1 MQRLTT
7 RSAPSVSSE
16 VPHGR
21 GARLPRLRH
30 PGTATPRIP
39 TCASRHRRRTWTVR
53 TSRTGTSASYRR
65 IRTTS
70 MAMAMDR
77 LRGVASPD
85 RLPLLFRVLLDGG
98 LAGVAWEDF
107 DCLDVDHLE
116 EAVPAQLASD
126 AAVLHAAEGHPWIR
140 LDDAVDEHHP
150 GLHLSREFVGL
161 TQVPRPEA
169 RAKAELGVVRLL
181 DRGAQVRHRHHG
193 GDRAERFLAED
204 AHVLRDVA
212 EQGGLKVPALPT
224 AALSADLDLRAFRDG
239 VLHLA
244 LDFIPLR
251 LADQRTH
258 VGRRVE
264 RIAHPK
270 PLHSLRELCDEFVGG
285 GIDDEEAFGG
295 DARLAAVD
303 ESSRDR
309 AFRGRVQVRVTR
321 HDERVRSAELE
332 DDFLQILRGLAAHVS
347 PCADGSRQAD

>member
-1 MQRLTT
+1 MVGVRDSPATATRELRPLVSRRVHPATAAGPGLFGHPVPEFPRAPA
-7 RSAPSVSSE
+7 RSASLRW
-16 VPHGR
+16 GR
-21 GARLPRLRH
+21 R
-30 PGTATPRIP
+30 
-39 TCASRHRRRTWTVR
+39 W
-53 TSRTGTSASYRR
+53 
-65 IRTTS
+65 
-70 MAMAMDR
+70 DR

-169 RAKAELGVVRLL
+169 RAEAELGVVRLL

-193 GDRAERFLAED
+193 GDRPERLLPEH

-212 EQGGLKVPALPT
+212 EQGGLEIPALPT
-224 AALSADLDLRAFRDG
+224 AALSADLDLRALRDG

-244 LDFIPLR
+244 FDLIPLR
-251 LADQRTH
+251 LADQRTDI
-258 VGRRVE
+258 GPWIE
-264 RIAHPK
+264 RIAHAK
-270 PLHSLRELCDEFVGG
+270 LLHPLCELCDEFVGG
-285 GIDDEEAFGG
+285 GVDDEEAFGG
-295 DARLAAVD
+295 DARLSAVH

-309 AFRGRVQVRVTR
+309 ALRGRLQVRVTR
-321 HDERVRSAELE
+321 HDERIRSAEFE
-332 DDFLQILRGLAAHVS
+332 DHFLQILRGFAGDVD
-347 PCADGSRQAD
+347 PGADGSCQADD